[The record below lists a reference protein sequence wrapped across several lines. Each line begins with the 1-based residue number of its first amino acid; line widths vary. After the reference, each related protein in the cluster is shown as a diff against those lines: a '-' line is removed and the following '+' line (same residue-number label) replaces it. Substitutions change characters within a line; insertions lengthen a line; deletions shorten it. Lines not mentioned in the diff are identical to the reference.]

1 VFEILLSVV
10 ERDLMWFDSLILGS
24 VIHRETSNCLLWLEI
39 AWRNYSTKEK
49 GIESLGRTTNS
60 LVEKF
65 SLSSGHISWVR
76 GRFCDFT
83 FIP

>member
-1 VFEILLSVV
+1 
-10 ERDLMWFDSLILGS
+10 
-24 VIHRETSNCLLWLEI
+24 LWLEI

-60 LVEKF
+60 LVEQF

-76 GRFCDFT
+76 RRVCDIT